1 MRLRLPKDRL
11 ALAFWA
17 VIAGLFVSTAVFAWQ
32 AVESQEVKGS
42 LEGGFSA
49 LPVEFEAGTG
59 DEVGVATQYVNEGD
73 REVTLEGAEL
83 ILPSDNVELV
93 DIVARP
99 SETSDPVEL
108 EGFDVAPGEEVGIVV
123 RLRVTGESGPAGFD
137 GLRLHY
143 HAGGRAGQT
152 VDRAG

>member
-1 MRLRLPKDRL
+1 MPFRTPKDRL

-17 VIAGLFVSTAVFAWQ
+17 LIVGLFVSTAVFAWQ

-42 LEGGFSA
+42 LKGGFSA
-49 LPVEFEAGTG
+49 LPVELDAGAG
-59 DEVGVATQYVNEGD
+59 EEQGIATEYVNEGD
-73 REVTLEGAEL
+73 QEVTLEGAEL
-83 ILPSDNVELV
+83 ILPSENLELV
-93 DIVARP
+93 DILARP
-99 SETSDPVEL
+99 PAGSEPVEL
-108 EGFDVAPGEEVGIVV
+108 EGVDVAPGEAVGIVV
-123 RLRVTGESGPAGFD
+123 LVRVTEEGGPAGFE